1 MAAKLGDEATRR
13 AAYAALPKVCRIG
26 THLMHFAE
34 YAQGFGGWGRGMRKA
49 VGAWFNAQAGRR
61 ARVPAREV
69 PVA

>member
-1 MAAKLGDEATRR
+1 MAAKLGDEPTRR

-49 VGAWFNAQAGRR
+49 VGAWFNGKPADRP
-61 ARVPAREV
+61 RVPAREV